1 MNYAFVVQAR
11 LGSTRL
17 PGKILKPFY
26 GNQSILDLMVHKLSA
41 ISNIPVIIATTNSV
55 INEPIEKKA
64 LALGVKCFRGEENDV
79 LKRFIDVAEYFDI
92 QGIFRICSDNPF
104 LDVHA
109 ARQLVEIAMKSC
121 NDYISFDIDGTPSIK
136 THFGFWGEFV
146 TLDALKRVIGFTDDL
161 LYREHVTNYIYSH
174 PELFNIQL
182 TIDTLE
188 DFSVAQRIYRD
199 LQEKRVE
206 ISIEVIVDYVRRH
219 AEYIQLMKQ
228 QIKKNSK

>member
-121 NDYISFDIDGTPSIK
+121 NDYISF
-136 THFGFWGEFV
+136 
-146 TLDALKRVIGFTDDL
+146 TDDL

-174 PELFNIQL
+174 PELFNIQWISGSPVVSKHHNIRL

>member
-136 THFGFWGEFV
+136 THFGFLG
-146 TLDALKRVIGFTDDL
+146 
-161 LYREHVTNYIYSH
+161 
-174 PELFNIQL
+174 
-182 TIDTLE
+182 
-188 DFSVAQRIYRD
+188 RICN
-199 LQEKRVE
+199 
-206 ISIEVIVDYVRRH
+206 
-219 AEYIQLMKQ
+219 A
-228 QIKKNSK
+228 

>member
-109 ARQLVEIAMKSC
+109 ARQLVEMIYCIVNMLLII
-121 NDYISFDIDGTPSIK
+121 YIVILNFLI
-136 THFGFWGEFV
+136 FNGF
-146 TLDALKRVIGFTDDL
+146 
-161 LYREHVTNYIYSH
+161 
-174 PELFNIQL
+174 Q
-182 TIDTLE
+182 
-188 DFSVAQRIYRD
+188 D
-199 LQEKRVE
+199 LQSCQNIIIFDSRL
-206 ISIEVIVDYVRRH
+206 IR
-219 AEYIQLMKQ
+219 
-228 QIKKNSK
+228 